1 VRRKPISGHFG
12 VLFFGCSLIAME
24 FQMIFLI
31 NTQNKN
37 SIKAPA
43 MDVAYQA
50 AAHRPQKTTSS
61 LASQGDITMYERL

>member
-1 VRRKPISGHFG
+1 
-12 VLFFGCSLIAME
+12 ME

-61 LASQGDITMYERL
+61 LAAQGDITIYDRL